1 MSTDFK
7 TSHYLLE
14 GMLDA
19 GLPFVG
25 IYLEKKIGKPAKI
38 TDAAGRILYPDQ
50 RDKVHQADELF
61 INIPAG
67 INPRSDY
74 ELSNDCLYFQ
84 IQHNSS
90 CSAYVII
97 DNIAEQDIN
106 RALSILKDS
115 RLALK
120 YHFFMYNE
128 MIKNK
133 EDFAQS
139 LYENFFLSA
148 DVSIPDKLKM
158 YEQKMDINN
167 YYFVSLWD
175 IEEGSSQLDWKI
187 LRSYIYE
194 TMNLEQ
200 SEYVSS
206 IMVPGRIITIFRGNP
221 KESPMDIDPDW
232 PGRENLASSK
242 EAIEKKFNII
252 YSQGLGRI
260 YRPSGLLQS
269 YQEACIAVAL
279 PRLMGQKGFIQY
291 FSQLGV
297 FSIIFS
303 HEPETVRNY
312 CYQVLGRIIEHDQKY
327 GTDLLDTLRILLDN
341 SCSWTTTANQMYVH
355 VNTVYYRMFKVQKL
369 LNVDFSLFETR
380 LHLYTAIRAWD
391 TLNNCSFPE

>member
-1 MSTDFK
+1 MSSNFK
-7 TSHYLLE
+7 ISNYLLE

-25 IYLEKKIGKPAKI
+25 AYLEKKIGQAVTI
-38 TDAAGRILYPDQ
+38 TDGAGRIFYPDKS
-50 RDKVHQADELF
+50 DAVYKADDLF
-61 INIPAG
+61 IDIPVHFSSK
-67 INPRSDY
+67 SDFESY
-74 ELSNDCLYFQ
+74 NHFLYYQ
-84 IQHNSS
+84 IKHNYSF
-90 CSAYVII
+90 SAYVIVE
-97 DNIAEQDIN
+97 NIPEHNIN
-106 RALSILKDS
+106 QVLTTLKDS

-120 YHFFMYNE
+120 YYFFMHNE
-128 MIKNK
+128 MKKNK
-133 EDFAQS
+133 EDFGQS

-167 YYFVSLWD
+167 YYFVSVLD
-175 IEEGSSQLDWKI
+175 IEEGSPNLDWNI
-187 LRSYIYE
+187 LHSFIYE
-194 TMNLEQ
+194 TMNLEH

-206 IMVPGRIITIFRGNP
+206 IIVPGRLVTILRANP
-221 KESPMDIDPDW
+221 KGSPMDMDPDW
-232 PGRENLASSK
+232 PGRENLNATK
-242 EAIEKKFNII
+242 QTIENKFNIT

-279 PRLMGQKGFIQY
+279 PRLTGQKSFIQY

-303 HEPETVRNY
+303 HDTETVKNY
-312 CYQVLGRIIEHDQKY
+312 CLQVLGKVIEHDRKY

-391 TLNNCSFPE
+391 TLNTCNFLE

>member
-1 MSTDFK
+1 MDFK
-7 TSHYLLE
+7 ISHYLME
-14 GMLDA
+14 GMLDT

-25 IYLEKKIGKPAKI
+25 AYLVKKVGKGIII
-38 TDAAGRILYPDQ
+38 TDATGRIHYPDKS
-50 RDKVHQADELF
+50 DVAYNADDLF
-61 INIPAG
+61 MDIPDG
-67 INPRSDY
+67 FIDHPDVL
-74 ELSNDCLYFQ
+74 LSNNFLYYRLH
-84 IQHNSS
+84 HNST
-90 CSAYVII
+90 CIGYVIVE
-97 DNIAEQDIN
+97 NISPENTAPVL
-106 RALSILKDS
+106 ALLKES

-120 YHFFMYNE
+120 YHFHINNE
-128 MIKNK
+128 VIKNK
-133 EDFAQS
+133 EDFGQS

-148 DVSIPDKLKM
+148 DVSIPDKLKI

-167 YYFVSLWD
+167 YYFVSVLD
-175 IEEGSSQLDWKI
+175 MEEIPDHLDWRI

-194 TMNLEQ
+194 TFNRDRC
-200 SEYVSS
+200 EYISS
-206 IMVPGRIITIFRGNP
+206 IIARDRLVTILQANP
-221 KESPMDIDPDW
+221 KGSPMNIDPDW
-232 PGRENLASSK
+232 PGRETLPATK
-242 EAIEKKFNII
+242 QTIENKFNIT

-279 PRLMGQKGFIQY
+279 PRLTGQKRFIQY

-303 HEPETVRNY
+303 HHTETVKNY
-312 CYQVLGRIIEHDQKY
+312 CLQVLGQIIEHDEKY
-327 GTDLLDTLRILLDN
+327 GTDLMDTLRILLDN

-391 TLNNCSFPE
+391 TLNTCNLME

>member
-1 MSTDFK
+1 MSMDFK
-7 TSHYLLE
+7 ISHYLLE

-25 IYLEKKIGKPAKI
+25 EHLEKKIGQTVTI
-38 TDAAGRILYPDQ
+38 TDADGRIFYPDKS
-50 RDKVHQADELF
+50 DTVYKANDMF
-61 INIPAG
+61 IEIPVDF
-67 INPRSDY
+67 NSQSDY
-74 ELSNDCLYFQ
+74 ASYNNCLYYQ
-84 IQHNSS
+84 IKHSSS
-90 CSAYVII
+90 CSAYVI
-97 DNIAEQDIN
+97 AENVPEQN
-106 RALSILKDS
+106 TAQALSILKDS

-120 YHFFMYNE
+120 YYFYMHNQ

-133 EDFAQS
+133 EDFGQS

-167 YYFVSLWD
+167 YYFVSIMD
-175 IEEGSSQLDWKI
+175 IEEGSPQLDWNI
-187 LRSYIYE
+187 LRSFIYE
-194 TMNLEQ
+194 TMNLER

-206 IMVPGRIITIFRGNP
+206 IVVPGRLITILQANP
-221 KESPMDIDPDW
+221 KSSPTDVDPDW
-232 PGRENLASSK
+232 PGRENLALSK
-242 EAIEKKFNII
+242 QTIESKFNIT

-279 PRLMGQKGFIQY
+279 PRLTGQKSFIQY
-291 FSQLGV
+291 FSHLGV

-303 HEPETVRNY
+303 HQTETVKNY
-312 CYQVLGRIIEHDQKY
+312 CLQVLGKVIEHDKKY

-391 TLNNCSFPE
+391 TLTNCNFLE